1 MSSALASVIIDIGR
15 RTMNL
20 SNRPFLRIAAILA
33 LSAAATSAFAQSAEY
48 RRGYD
53 DGYNAALRETR
64 GGGERRDWRIFVED
78 AEYGTH
84 FASCDARR
92 AVRDSVERNRG
103 AVLASNQLCGDPA
116 RGEPK
121 RLRIVYRC
129 GDSDAVRVVA
139 RENETVRLSCR
150 R

>member
-1 MSSALASVIIDIGR
+1 MTL
-15 RTMNL
+15 N
-20 SNRPFLRIAAILA
+20 NRPLLRIAAILA
-33 LSAAATSAFAQSAEY
+33 LSAATTSAFAQSAEY

-53 DGYNAALRETR
+53 DGYAAGLREANGR
-64 GGGERRDWRIFVED
+64 GGRVFVED

-92 AVRDSVERNRG
+92 AVRYQVERNRG
-103 AVLASNQLCGDPA
+103 TVRADNQLCGDPA
-116 RGEPK
+116 HGEPK

-129 GDSDAVRVVA
+129 GDSEAVRVVA
-139 RENETVRLSCR
+139 REDETVRLSCR

>member
-1 MSSALASVIIDIGR
+1 MTANNPL
-15 RTMNL
+15 
-20 SNRPFLRIAAILA
+20 LRIAAILA
-33 LSAAATSAFAQSAEY
+33 LSAATTTAFAQSAEY

-53 DGYNAALRETR
+53 DGYAAGLREAR
-64 GGGERRDWRIFVED
+64 GDRRDWRIYVED

-84 FASCDARR
+84 YASCDARR
-92 AVRDSVERNRG
+92 AVRNEIERNRG

-116 RGEPK
+116 HGEPK

>member
-1 MSSALASVIIDIGR
+1 MIV
-15 RTMNL
+15 N
-20 SNRPFLRIAAILA
+20 NRPLLRIAAILA
-33 LSAAATSAFAQSAEY
+33 LSAATTSAFAQSAEY

-53 DGYNAALRETR
+53 DGYAAGLREA
-64 GGGERRDWRIFVED
+64 GGGGGDGRGWRVYVED

-84 FASCDARR
+84 YASCDARR
-92 AVRDSVERNRG
+92 AVRHQIERNRG
-103 AVLASNQLCGDPA
+103 AVRADNQLCGDPA
-116 RGEPK
+116 HGEPK

-129 GDSDAVRVVA
+129 GDSEAVRVVA

>member
-1 MSSALASVIIDIGR
+1 M
-15 RTMNL
+15 TFN
-20 SNRPFLRIAAILA
+20 NRPLLRIAAVLA

-53 DGYNAALRETR
+53 DGYAAGLREA
-64 GGGERRDWRIFVED
+64 GGGGRGEGRGWRIFVED

-84 FASCDARR
+84 YASCDARR
-92 AVRDSVERNRG
+92 AVRHQIERNRG
-103 AVLASNQLCGDPA
+103 AVRADNQLCGDPA
-116 RGEPK
+116 HGEPK

-129 GDSDAVRVVA
+129 GDSEAVRVVA

>member
-1 MSSALASVIIDIGR
+1 MTL
-15 RTMNL
+15 N
-20 SNRPFLRIAAILA
+20 NRPLLRIAAILA
-33 LSAAATSAFAQSAEY
+33 LSAATTSAFAQSAEY

-53 DGYNAALRETR
+53 DGYAAGLREA
-64 GGGERRDWRIFVED
+64 GGGRGSRIFVED

-92 AVRDSVERNRG
+92 AVRYQVERNRG
-103 AVLASNQLCGDPA
+103 TVRADNQLCGDPA
-116 RGEPK
+116 RGESK

-129 GDSDAVRVVA
+129 GDSEAVRVVA
-139 RENETVRLSCR
+139 RENESVRLSCR

>member
-1 MSSALASVIIDIGR
+1 M
-15 RTMNL
+15 TFN
-20 SNRPFLRIAAILA
+20 NRPLLRIAAILA
-33 LSAAATSAFAQSAEY
+33 LSAATTSALAQSAEY

-53 DGYNAALRETR
+53 DGYAAGVREAREGR
-64 GGGERRDWRIFVED
+64 GGRGDGRGWRMFVED

-92 AVRDSVERNRG
+92 AVRYQVERNRG
-103 AVLASNQLCGDPA
+103 VVRADNQLCGDPA

-129 GDSDAVRVVA
+129 GDSDAVRVVV
-139 RENETVRLSCR
+139 RENETAQLSCR

>member
-1 MSSALASVIIDIGR
+1 M
-15 RTMNL
+15 TFN
-20 SNRPFLRIAAILA
+20 NRPLLRIAAILA
-33 LSAAATSAFAQSAEY
+33 LSAATTSAFAQSAEY

-53 DGYNAALRETR
+53 DGYAAGLREA
-64 GGGERRDWRIFVED
+64 GGGRDGRGEGRGWRIFVED

-92 AVRDSVERNRG
+92 AVRNQIERNRG
-103 AVLASNQLCGDPA
+103 AVRADNQLCGDPA

-129 GDSDAVRVVA
+129 GDSEAVRVVA

>member
-1 MSSALASVIIDIGR
+1 
-15 RTMNL
+15 MNL
-20 SNRPFLRIAAILA
+20 NHRPFLRVAAILA

-53 DGYNAALRETR
+53 DGYNAGLREAR
-64 GGGERRDWRIFVED
+64 GGRGDRVFVED

-84 FASCDARR
+84 HASCDARR

-103 AVLASNQLCGDPA
+103 AVVASNQLCGDPA

-129 GDSDAVRVVA
+129 GDSEAVRVVA

>member
-1 MSSALASVIIDIGR
+1 M
-15 RTMNL
+15 TFN
-20 SNRPFLRIAAILA
+20 NRPLLRIAAILA

-53 DGYNAALRETR
+53 DGYAAGLREAGGRGDRR
-64 GGGERRDWRIFVED
+64 GGRVFVED

-92 AVRDSVERNRG
+92 AVRYQVERNRG
-103 AVLASNQLCGDPA
+103 AVRADNQLCGDPA
-116 RGEPK
+116 HGEPK

-129 GDSDAVRVVA
+129 GDSEAVRVVA

>member
-1 MSSALASVIIDIGR
+1 M
-15 RTMNL
+15 TTN
-20 SNRPFLRIAAILA
+20 NRPLLRIAAILA

-53 DGYNAALRETR
+53 DGYAAAQREAR
-64 GGGERRDWRIFVED
+64 GGDHRDWRVYVED

-92 AVRDSVERNRG
+92 AVRNEIERNRG
-103 AVLASNQLCGDPA
+103 AVRASNQLCGDPA

-129 GDSDAVRVVA
+129 GDSEAVRVVA
-139 RENETVRLSCR
+139 REDETVRLSCR

>member
-1 MSSALASVIIDIGR
+1 MTS
-15 RTMNL
+15 N
-20 SNRPFLRIAAILA
+20 NRPLLRIAAILA
-33 LSAAATSAFAQSAEY
+33 LSAATTSAFAQSAEY

-53 DGYNAALRETR
+53 DGYAAGLREA
-64 GGGERRDWRIFVED
+64 GGGGRGEGRGWRIFVED

-92 AVRDSVERNRG
+92 AVRYQVERNRG
-103 AVLASNQLCGDPA
+103 TVRADNQLCGDPA

-121 RLRIVYRC
+121 RLRVVYRC
-129 GDSDAVRVVA
+129 GDSEAVRVVA
-139 RENETVRLSCR
+139 RENESVRLSCR

>member
-1 MSSALASVIIDIGR
+1 MTL
-15 RTMNL
+15 N
-20 SNRPFLRIAAILA
+20 NRPLLRIAAILA
-33 LSAAATSAFAQSAEY
+33 LSAATTSAFAQSAEY

-53 DGYNAALRETR
+53 DGYAAGLREA
-64 GGGERRDWRIFVED
+64 GGGRGEGRGSRIFVED

-92 AVRDSVERNRG
+92 AVRSQVERNRG
-103 AVLASNQLCGDPA
+103 TVRADNQLCGDPA
-116 RGEPK
+116 RGESK

-129 GDSDAVRVVA
+129 GDSEAVRVVA
-139 RENETVRLSCR
+139 RENESVRLSCR

>member
-1 MSSALASVIIDIGR
+1 
-15 RTMNL
+15 MNL
-20 SNRPFLRIAAILA
+20 NNRPLLRIAAILA
-33 LSAAATSAFAQSAEY
+33 LSAATTSAFAQSAEY

-53 DGYNAALRETR
+53 EGYAAGLREARDGR
-64 GGGERRDWRIFVED
+64 GDGRDGRVFVED

-84 FASCDARR
+84 YASCDARR
-92 AVRDSVERNRG
+92 AVRNEIQRNRG
-103 AVLASNQLCGDPA
+103 AVRATNQLCGDPA
-116 RGEPK
+116 HGEPK

-129 GDSDAVRVVA
+129 GDSEAVRVVA

>member
-1 MSSALASVIIDIGR
+1 M
-15 RTMNL
+15 TFNT
-20 SNRPFLRIAAILA
+20 RPLLRIAAILA
-33 LSAAATSAFAQSAEY
+33 LSAATTSAFAQSAEY

-53 DGYNAALRETR
+53 DGYAAGLREA
-64 GGGERRDWRIFVED
+64 GGGRDGRGEGRGWRVFIED

-92 AVRDSVERNRG
+92 AVRSQVERNRG
-103 AVLASNQLCGDPA
+103 TVRADNQLCGDPA

-129 GDSDAVRVVA
+129 GDREAVRVVA
-139 RENETVRLSCR
+139 RENETVQLSCR

>member
-1 MSSALASVIIDIGR
+1 MIF
-15 RTMNL
+15 N
-20 SNRPFLRIAAILA
+20 NRPLLRIAAILA
-33 LSAAATSAFAQSAEY
+33 LSAATTCAFAQSAEY

-53 DGYNAALRETR
+53 DGYAAGLREA
-64 GGGERRDWRIFVED
+64 GGGGGRGEGRGWRIFVED

-92 AVRDSVERNRG
+92 AVRYQVERNRG
-103 AVLASNQLCGDPA
+103 TVRADNQLCGDPA

-121 RLRIVYRC
+121 RLRVVYRC
-129 GDSDAVRVVA
+129 GDSEAVRVVA
-139 RENETVRLSCR
+139 RENESVRLSCR

>member
-1 MSSALASVIIDIGR
+1 M
-15 RTMNL
+15 TFN
-20 SNRPFLRIAAILA
+20 NRPLLRIAAVLA
-33 LSAAATSAFAQSAEY
+33 LSAATTSAFAQSAEY

-53 DGYNAALRETR
+53 DGYAAGLREAGGRGDRR
-64 GGGERRDWRIFVED
+64 GGRVFVED

-84 FASCDARR
+84 FTSCDARH
-92 AVRDSVERNRG
+92 AVRYQVERNRG
-103 AVLASNQLCGDPA
+103 SVRADNQLCGDPA

-129 GDSDAVRVVA
+129 GDSEAVRVVA

>member
-1 MSSALASVIIDIGR
+1 MTFKMMG
-15 RTMNL
+15 NQ
-20 SNRPFLRIAAILA
+20 RPLLRIAAILA
-33 LSAAATSAFAQSAEY
+33 LSAATTSAFAQSAEY

-53 DGYNAALRETR
+53 DGYAAGLREA
-64 GGGERRDWRIFVED
+64 GGGRGDGRGWRVFVED

-92 AVRDSVERNRG
+92 AVRHQLERNRG
-103 AVLASNQLCGDPA
+103 AVRADNQLCGDPA
-116 RGEPK
+116 HGEPK

-129 GDSDAVRVVA
+129 GDSEAVRVVA
-139 RENETVRLSCR
+139 RENETVQLSCR

>member
-1 MSSALASVIIDIGR
+1 M
-15 RTMNL
+15 TFNT
-20 SNRPFLRIAAILA
+20 RPLLRIAAILA
-33 LSAAATSAFAQSAEY
+33 LSAATTSAFAQSAEY

-53 DGYNAALRETR
+53 DGYAAGLREA
-64 GGGERRDWRIFVED
+64 GGGRDGRGEGRGWRVFIED

-92 AVRDSVERNRG
+92 AVRSQVERNRG
-103 AVLASNQLCGDPA
+103 TVRADNQLCGDPA

-129 GDSDAVRVVA
+129 GDREAVRVVA
-139 RENETVRLSCR
+139 RENETVQLSCR
-150 R
+150 H

>member
-1 MSSALASVIIDIGR
+1 MTR
-15 RTMNL
+15 N
-20 SNRPFLRIAAILA
+20 NRPLLRIAAIVA
-33 LSAAATSAFAQSAEY
+33 LSAATTSAFAQSAEY

-53 DGYNAALRETR
+53 DGYAAGLREANGR
-64 GGGERRDWRIFVED
+64 GGRVFVED

-92 AVRDSVERNRG
+92 AVRYQVERNRG
-103 AVLASNQLCGDPA
+103 SVRADNQLCGDPA

-129 GDSDAVRVVA
+129 GDSEAVRVVA

>member
-1 MSSALASVIIDIGR
+1 MHLNHRPLLRMAAVLALA
-15 RTMNL
+15 
-20 SNRPFLRIAAILA
+20 AAT
-33 LSAAATSAFAQSAEY
+33 TSAFAQSAEY

-53 DGYNAALRETR
+53 DGYAAGLREAR
-64 GGGERRDWRIFVED
+64 GGEHRDWRVFVED

-84 FASCDARR
+84 YASCDARR

-103 AVLASNQLCGDPA
+103 AVVASNRLCGDPA

>member
-1 MSSALASVIIDIGR
+1 MTR
-15 RTMNL
+15 N
-20 SNRPFLRIAAILA
+20 NRPLLRIAAILA
-33 LSAAATSAFAQSAEY
+33 LSAATTSAFAQSAEY

-53 DGYNAALRETR
+53 DGYAAGLREA
-64 GGGERRDWRIFVED
+64 GGGGRGEGRGWRVFVED

-84 FASCDARR
+84 YASCDARR
-92 AVRDSVERNRG
+92 AVRYQVERNRG
-103 AVLASNQLCGDPA
+103 TVRADNQLCGDPA
-116 RGEPK
+116 HGEPK

-129 GDSDAVRVVA
+129 GDSEAVRVVA

>member
-1 MSSALASVIIDIGR
+1 M
-15 RTMNL
+15 TFN
-20 SNRPFLRIAAILA
+20 NRPLLRIAAVLA
-33 LSAAATSAFAQSAEY
+33 LSAATTSAFAQSAEY

-53 DGYNAALRETR
+53 DGYAAGLREAGGRGDHR
-64 GGGERRDWRIFVED
+64 GGRVFVED

-92 AVRDSVERNRG
+92 AVRYQVERNRG
-103 AVLASNQLCGDPA
+103 AVRADNQLCGDPA
-116 RGEPK
+116 HGEPK

-129 GDSDAVRVVA
+129 GDSEAVRVVA

>member
-1 MSSALASVIIDIGR
+1 MTR
-15 RTMNL
+15 N
-20 SNRPFLRIAAILA
+20 NRPLLRIAAIVA
-33 LSAAATSAFAQSAEY
+33 LSAATTSAFAQSAEY

-53 DGYNAALRETR
+53 DGYAAGLREAGGRGDRR
-64 GGGERRDWRIFVED
+64 GGRVFVED

-92 AVRDSVERNRG
+92 AVRYQVERNRG
-103 AVLASNQLCGDPA
+103 AVRADNQLCGDPA
-116 RGEPK
+116 HGEPK

-129 GDSDAVRVVA
+129 GDSEAVRVVA